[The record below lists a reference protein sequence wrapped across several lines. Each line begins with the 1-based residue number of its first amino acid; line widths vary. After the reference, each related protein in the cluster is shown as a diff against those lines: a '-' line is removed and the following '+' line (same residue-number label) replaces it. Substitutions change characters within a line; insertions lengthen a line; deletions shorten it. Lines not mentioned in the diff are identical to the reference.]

1 MANFTDIVDESS
13 KLTLDEQE
21 SFVDILKKRI
31 IEQKR
36 QIIIEEAIQSRE
48 EFDSGRQKTSN
59 IEDIMKEIQS

>member
-36 QIIIEEAIQSRE
+36 QIIIDEAIQSRE
-48 EFDSGRQKTSN
+48 EFESENKVTSN
-59 IEDIMKEIQS
+59 IDDILYEIQS

>member
-21 SFVDILKKRI
+21 SFVDILKRRI

-36 QIIIEEAIQSRE
+36 QIIIEETIQSRI
-48 EFDSGRQKTSN
+48 EFDSGGKKTSS
-59 IEDIMKEIQS
+59 IEDILKEIQS